1 MLVHL
6 RSGVLAGARA
16 HSLKGAAACV
26 APRLSR
32 SSTFPHLTATRRYA
46 GGSAAGTAPA
56 EGEVVA
62 ELQKLLG
69 SKQCVPVE
77 EAAAQ
82 LNFGDADLKAAI
94 KQLEASGEVFRYVRR
109 GRFDVLVASPQ
120 KVILQALAKQSPEA
134 LVNELNELHSLLA
147 AKRVELADLEKVKEA
162 CDEVAR
168 KHPDKFATLGMMG
181 MTGLWCLLFWMV
193 FAESMFGCETFAFDW
208 NLVWRGELFRLRLLI
223 LLFFIVICQHK
234 TQTHKHRSSLSHTSW
249 GTAWCGSGL
258 FSTTSQ
264 VCSECLSS
272 PLLPLLQS
280 PPPTAQAKSTPT
292 TPSATCSSRTSVQSC
307 TRTPTSTSHTSKV
320 SARRSHKERRR
331 RRS

>member
-6 RSGVLAGARA
+6 RSGMLAGARA
-16 HSLKGAAACV
+16 HSLRGAAACV
-26 APRLSR
+26 AAPRLS
-32 SSTFPHLTATRRYA
+32 SSNFPHLAARRHA

-62 ELQKLLG
+62 ELQKLLD

-94 KQLEASGEVFRYVRR
+94 EQLEASGEVFRYARR
-109 GRFDVLVASPQ
+109 GRFDVLVASPE

-134 LVNELNELHSLLA
+134 LANELNELHSLLA

-208 NLVWRGELFRLRLLI
+208 NLVEPITYFLGYSLVWFGVVFYYFTGQEYTYDTVRDLLEQNKRAKLYANANFDLAHFESLRDEVAQGEKKAKEL
-223 LLFFIVICQHK
+223 
-234 TQTHKHRSSLSHTSW
+234 
-249 GTAWCGSGL
+249 TAIRD
-258 FSTTSQ
+258 
-264 VCSECLSS
+264 
-272 PLLPLLQS
+272 
-280 PPPTAQAKSTPT
+280 A
-292 TPSATCSSRTSVQSC
+292 SATASS
-307 TRTPTSTSHTSKV
+307 
-320 SARRSHKERRR
+320 A
-331 RRS
+331 